1 MMTAMPTTERPAAT
15 APPAAPAPWGDG
27 KITVAQANE
36 FAKAVTPMRADQ
48 EIVAR
53 NLLLFPSTIK
63 VRGIFFEG
71 VSRIVAE
78 SQGPDAMAGLAARAG
93 IAPKITAFRAYPHRD
108 FYKLYYLA
116 ARLLHPA
123 TPLSQA
129 LRATARTFF
138 PIFKSSLVGRT
149 MSALMGDRPTTILP
163 LLARAY
169 NVSVEGNDHK
179 AELVGPSNQRSLVWR
194 CDVEPAEWYTD
205 TFQGIVEGSMPPDIK
220 VRIAVEERATAGP
233 LARYRFRI
241 DW

>member
-1 MMTAMPTTERPAAT
+1 MSTTTERSVEEPGAA
-15 APPAAPAPWGDG
+15 WGDS

-36 FAKAVTPMRADQ
+36 FAKSVTPMRADQ
-48 EIVAR
+48 ETVAR

-71 VSRIVAE
+71 LSRIVGEA
-78 SQGPDAMAGLAARAG
+78 QGPNAMAGLLARAG
-93 IAPKITAFRAYPHRD
+93 IGGKTTAFRAYPHRD

-116 ARLLHPA
+116 ARLLYPGTA
-123 TPLSQA
+123 LGTA
-129 LRATARTFF
+129 LRNVARTFF
-138 PIFKSSLVGRT
+138 PIFKSSLLGRT

-179 AELVGPSNQRSLVWR
+179 AELVGERTLEWR
-194 CDVEPAEWYTD
+194 CDVEPVEWYTD
-205 TFQGIVEGSMPPDIK
+205 TFQGIVEGSMSADVPVKI
-220 VRIAVEERATAGP
+220 RVEERGTAGA

>member
-1 MMTAMPTTERPAAT
+1 MMTAMPTTERT
-15 APPAAPAPWGDG
+15 VDAPATTWGES

-36 FAKAVTPMRADQ
+36 FAKSVTPVRADQ
-48 EIVAR
+48 EAVAR
-53 NLLLFPSTIK
+53 NLLLFPPTIR

-71 VSRIVAE
+71 VSRIVAG
-78 SQGPDAMAGLAARAG
+78 SQGPDGMAGLVARAG
-93 IAPKITAFRAYPHRD
+93 IAAKTTAFRAYPHRD

-116 ARLLHPA
+116 ARLLYPTA
-123 TPLSQA
+123 PLAEGLHS
-129 LRATARTFF
+129 TARTFF
-138 PIFKSSLVGRT
+138 PIFKSSMLGRT

-179 AELVGPSNQRSLVWR
+179 AELVGKSTLEWR
-194 CDVEPAEWYTD
+194 CEVEPVEWYTD
-205 TFQGIVEGSMPPDIK
+205 TFRGIVEGSMPTDVK
-220 VRIAVEERATAGP
+220 VRITVEERGTAGS

>member
-1 MMTAMPTTERPAAT
+1 MTAMPPTTERT
-15 APPAAPAPWGDG
+15 VDAPPASWGEA

-36 FAKAVTPMRADQ
+36 FARSVTPVRGEQ
-48 EIVAR
+48 ETVAR
-53 NLLLFPSTIK
+53 NLLLFPSAIK

-71 VSRIVAE
+71 VARVVAE
-78 SQGPDAMAGLAARAG
+78 SQGPGAMAGLVAKAG
-93 IAPKITAFRAYPHRD
+93 IAAKTTAFRAYPHRD

-116 ARLLHPA
+116 ARLLYPTA
-123 TPLSQA
+123 PLFEG
-129 LRATARTFF
+129 LRNTARTFF
-138 PIFKSSLVGRT
+138 PIFKSSMLGRT

-179 AELVGPSNQRSLVWR
+179 AELAGKTTLTWR
-194 CDVEPAEWYTD
+194 CDVEPVEWYTE
-205 TFQGIVEGSMPPDIK
+205 TFAGIIEGSMPADVK
-220 VRIAVEERATAGP
+220 VRIAVEERATAGA

>member
-1 MMTAMPTTERPAAT
+1 MMTAMPPTTERT
-15 APPAAPAPWGDG
+15 VDTPPASWGEA
-27 KITVAQANE
+27 KITVAQVNE
-36 FAKAVTPMRADQ
+36 FARSVTPVRAEQ
-48 EIVAR
+48 ETVAR

-71 VSRIVAE
+71 VSRIVAD
-78 SQGPDAMAGLAARAG
+78 SQGPGAMAGLVAKAG
-93 IAPKITAFRAYPHRD
+93 IAAKTTAFRAYPHRD

-116 ARLLHPA
+116 ARLLYPTA
-123 TPLSQA
+123 PLPEG
-129 LRATARTFF
+129 LRNTARTFF
-138 PIFKSSLVGRT
+138 PIFKSSMLGRT

-179 AELVGPSNQRSLVWR
+179 ADLAGKTTLSWR
-194 CDVEPAEWYTD
+194 CDVEPVEWYTE
-205 TFQGIVEGSMPPDIK
+205 TFVGIIEGSMPADVK
-220 VRIAVEERATAGP
+220 VRITVEERATAGA

>member
-1 MMTAMPTTERPAAT
+1 MSTMTKPAEA
-15 APPAAPAPWGDG
+15 GDAVWSDA
-27 KITVAQANE
+27 KITVQQANG
-36 FAKAVTPMRADQ
+36 FAQQVTPVRADQ

-53 NLLLFPSTIK
+53 NLLLFPSQIK

-71 VSRIVAE
+71 LSRVVGEAR
-78 SQGPDAMAGLAARAG
+78 GPDAMGELLARAG
-93 IAPKITAFRAYPHRD
+93 VSARTTAFRAYPHRD

-116 ARLLHPA
+116 ARLLYPNA
-123 TPLSQA
+123 RMPEA
-129 LRATARTFF
+129 LRRVARTFF
-138 PIFKSSLVGRT
+138 PIFKNSLVGRT

-179 AELVGPSNQRSLVWR
+179 AELDGERSLVWR
-194 CDVEPAEWYTD
+194 CEVEPAEWYPD
-205 TFQGIVEGSMPPDIK
+205 TFAGIVEGAMPADVAPR
-220 VRIAVEERATAGP
+220 VHVEERAAAAG

>member
-1 MMTAMPTTERPAAT
+1 MMTAMPTTDRPVD
-15 APPAAPAPWGDG
+15 APAPTWGDT

-36 FAKAVTPMRADQ
+36 FARSVTPVRAEQ
-48 EIVAR
+48 EAVAR
-53 NLLLFPSTIK
+53 NLLLFPPSIK

-78 SQGPDAMAGLAARAG
+78 SQGPNAMSALAARAG
-93 IAPKITAFRAYPHRD
+93 IATKTTAFRAYPHRD

-116 ARLLHPA
+116 ARLLYPTA
-123 TPLSQA
+123 PLPEG
-129 LRATARTFF
+129 LRNTARTFF
-138 PIFKSSLVGRT
+138 PIFKSSMLGRT

-163 LLARAY
+163 LMARAY

-179 AELVGPSNQRSLVWR
+179 AELTGKSTLEWR
-194 CDVEPAEWYTD
+194 CEVEPVEWYPD
-205 TFQGIVEGSMPPDIK
+205 TFMGIIEGSMPADVK
-220 VRIAVEERATAGP
+220 VRFTVEERATAGT

>member
-1 MMTAMPTTERPAAT
+1 MTAMATTEGSVE
-15 APPAAPAPWGDG
+15 AAPASWGEA

-36 FAKAVTPMRADQ
+36 FARGVTPVRAEQ

-53 NLLLFPSTIK
+53 NLLLFPPTIK

-71 VSRIVAE
+71 LARIVAE
-78 SQGPDAMAGLAARAG
+78 SAGPNAMAGLLARAG
-93 IAPKITAFRAYPHRD
+93 IVAKTTAFRAYPHRD

-116 ARLLHPA
+116 ARLLYPKA
-123 TPLSQA
+123 PLPEG
-129 LRATARTFF
+129 LRSTARTFF

-179 AELVGPSNQRSLVWR
+179 AELVGRSSLVWR
-194 CDVEPAEWYTD
+194 CDVEPVEWYTE
-205 TFQGIVEGSMPPDIK
+205 TFQGIIEGSMPADVK
-220 VRIAVEERATAGP
+220 VRVTVDERGTAGA

>member
-1 MMTAMPTTERPAAT
+1 MMTAMPTTERSAD
-15 APPAAPAPWGDG
+15 APEAWGEA
-27 KITVAQANE
+27 KITVAQANG
-36 FAKAVTPMRADQ
+36 FARQVTTVRADQ
-48 EIVAR
+48 DTVAR
-53 NLLLFPSTIK
+53 NLLLFPATIK

-78 SQGPDAMAGLAARAG
+78 SQGPSAMAALVARAG
-93 IAPKITAFRAYPHRD
+93 IAAKTTAFRAYPHRD

-116 ARLLHPA
+116 ARLLYPRA
-123 TPLSQA
+123 PLA
-129 LRATARTFF
+129 EGLRATARTFF
-138 PIFKSSLVGRT
+138 PIFKSSLLGRT

-179 AELVGPSNQRSLVWR
+179 AELVGPSSLVWR
-194 CDVEPAEWYTD
+194 CEVEPVEWYTD
-205 TFQGIVEGSMPPDIK
+205 TFQGIVEGSMPADVK
-220 VRIAVEERATAGP
+220 VRFAVEERAAAGG

>member
-1 MMTAMPTTERPAAT
+1 MMPAMPTTERAVDT
-15 APPAAPAPWGDG
+15 TWSDS

-36 FAKAVTPMRADQ
+36 FAKVVTPMRADQ
-48 EIVAR
+48 EAVAR

-78 SQGPDAMAGLAARAG
+78 TKGKEAMAELSARAG

-138 PIFKSSLVGRT
+138 PIFKSSLLGRT

-179 AELVGPSNQRSLVWR
+179 AELAAGANPRSLEWR
-194 CDVEPAEWYTD
+194 CDVEPVEWYTD
-205 TFQGIVEGSMPPDIK
+205 TFAGIVEGSMPPDIK
-220 VRIAVEERATAGP
+220 VRIAVEERATAGA

>member
-1 MMTAMPTTERPAAT
+1 MMTAMPTTDRAVD
-15 APPAAPAPWGDG
+15 APATTWGDA
-27 KITVAQANE
+27 KITVAQAND
-36 FAKAVTPMRADQ
+36 FARRVTPVRADQ
-48 EIVAR
+48 DAVAR

-71 VSRIVAE
+71 VARIVAE
-78 SQGPDAMAGLAARAG
+78 SQGPNAMAELVARAG
-93 IAPKITAFRAYPHRD
+93 IAAKTTAFRAYPHRD

-116 ARLLHPA
+116 ARLLYPTA
-123 TPLSQA
+123 PLA
-129 LRATARTFF
+129 EGLRNTARTFF
-138 PIFKSSLVGRT
+138 PIFKSSLLGRT

-179 AELVGPSNQRSLVWR
+179 AELVGKNALVWR
-194 CDVEPAEWYTD
+194 CDVEPVEWYTD
-205 TFQGIVEGSMPPDIK
+205 TFQGIVEGSMPADVK
-220 VRIAVEERATAGP
+220 VRIAVEERAAAGA

>member
-1 MMTAMPTTERPAAT
+1 MPAMATTTERT
-15 APPAAPAPWGDG
+15 VDMPPPTWGEA

-36 FAKAVTPMRADQ
+36 FAKSVTPVRGEQ
-48 EIVAR
+48 ETVAR
-53 NLLLFPSTIK
+53 NLLVFPSTIK

-71 VSRIVAE
+71 LSRIVAE
-78 SQGPDAMAGLAARAG
+78 SQGPDAMAGLVARAG
-93 IAPKITAFRAYPHRD
+93 IAAKTTAFRAYPHRD

-116 ARLLHPA
+116 ARLLYPTA
-123 TPLSQA
+123 PLPEG
-129 LRATARTFF
+129 LRNTARTFF
-138 PIFKSSLVGRT
+138 PIFKSSMLGRT

-179 AELVGPSNQRSLVWR
+179 AELVGRSSLVWS
-194 CDVEPAEWYTD
+194 CDVEPVEWYTE
-205 TFQGIVEGSMPPDIK
+205 TFQGIIEGSMPADVK
-220 VRIAVEERATAGP
+220 VRVTVDERGTAGA

>member
-1 MMTAMPTTERPAAT
+1 MASVSAVEAGGTA
-15 APPAAPAPWGDG
+15 WGDG
-27 KITVAQANE
+27 KITLAQANE
-36 FAKAVTPMRADQ
+36 FAKTVTPMRGDQ

-53 NLLLFPSTIK
+53 NLMAFPPTVK

-71 VSRIVAE
+71 LSRVVGEA
-78 SQGPDAMAGLAARAG
+78 QGPTAMAGLLAKAG
-93 IAPKITAFRAYPHRD
+93 ITTKTTAFRAYPHRD

-116 ARLLHPA
+116 ARLLYPTA
-123 TPLSQA
+123 PLPEG
-129 LRATARTFF
+129 LRNTARTFF
-138 PIFKSSLVGRT
+138 PIFKSSMLGRT

-179 AELVGPSNQRSLVWR
+179 AELVGKSTLVWR
-194 CDVEPAEWYTD
+194 CDVEPVEWYTE
-205 TFQGIVEGSMPPDIK
+205 TFQGIIEGSMPADVK
-220 VRIAVEERATAGP
+220 VRIAVEERGTAGA

>member
-1 MMTAMPTTERPAAT
+1 MTAMPTTERPTPPEAT
-15 APPAAPAPWGDG
+15 APSAVWCDS

-36 FAKAVTPMRADQ
+36 FAKSVTPMKGDQ
-48 EIVAR
+48 EAVAR

-78 SQGPDAMAGLAARAG
+78 SKGRDAMAELAAQAG
-93 IAPKITAFRAYPHRD
+93 VAPKITAFRAYPHRD

-123 TPLSQA
+123 TPMSQA

-138 PIFKSSLVGRT
+138 PIFKSSLLGRT

-179 AELVGPSNQRSLVWR
+179 AELTGDRALTWR
-194 CDVEPAEWYTD
+194 CDVEPVDWYTD
-205 TFQGIVEGSMPPDIK
+205 TVAGIVEGSMPADVK
-220 VRIAVEERATAGP
+220 VRIAVEERGTAGA
-233 LARYRFRI
+233 LARYRFAI
-241 DW
+241 SW